1 MMGQQIERE
10 HRRKVIFY
18 GDSNTFGYDPADMY
32 DRRYPEDKRWTT
44 IVAKRFMSD
53 IEVIPEGMNGRR
65 IPDLRYDTSY
75 LKRMVH
81 SVGDRGLLCT
91 MLGTNDI
98 LLTMEPD
105 AEDAIRK
112 MKAYLEYLL
121 TCLSL
126 EQILIVA
133 PPHIGSARIPDP
145 LYHKFYVESLRM
157 NTAFEKM
164 AGDKKVWFSDAS
176 QWNVELTFDQVHF
189 SERGHKIFAERM
201 VELLESILGLEKQSQ
216 KKRPI

>member
-1 MMGQQIERE
+1 MERE

-32 DRRYPEDKRWTT
+32 DRRFPEDKRWTT
-44 IVAKRFMSD
+44 IVAKRFVPD
-53 IEVIPEGMNGRR
+53 IEVIPEGMNGRS

-75 LKRMVH
+75 QKRMVD

-121 TCLSL
+121 TCLSP

-145 LYHKFYVESLRM
+145 LYRKFYMESLRM

-176 QWNVELTFDQVHF
+176 KWNIEMSFDQVHF
-189 SERGHKIFAERM
+189 SERGHQVFAERM
-201 VELLESILGLEKQSQ
+201 AELLETIMNLKN
-216 KKRPI
+216 RY